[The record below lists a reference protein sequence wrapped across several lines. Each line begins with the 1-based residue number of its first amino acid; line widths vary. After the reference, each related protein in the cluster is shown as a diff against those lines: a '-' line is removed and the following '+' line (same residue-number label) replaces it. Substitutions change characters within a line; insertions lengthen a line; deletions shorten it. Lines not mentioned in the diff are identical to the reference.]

1 MNYAVLVLGSL
12 VLLAAVLCI
21 LFYKSDQIGSK
32 LFFVIIPI
40 IFVIVIGLLSLTYM
54 DSIRM
59 FKVLLRL
66 SAKIVANR
74 LVMLVYIPIF
84 LVLLFTFMIIIVLEF
99 TSFWTLGNPTFDNT
113 KELYY

>member
-12 VLLAAVLCI
+12 VLIAAVFCV

-40 IFVIVIGLLSLTYM
+40 IFAIIIGLLSLTYM
-54 DSIRM
+54 ESMRM
-59 FKVLLRL
+59 FKVLLKL

-74 LVMLVYIPIF
+74 LIMLVYIPIF
-84 LVLLFTFMIIIVLEF
+84 LVLLFAFMVIIVLEF
-99 TSFWTLGNPTFDNT
+99 TSFWTLGNLTFDNT
-113 KELYY
+113 K